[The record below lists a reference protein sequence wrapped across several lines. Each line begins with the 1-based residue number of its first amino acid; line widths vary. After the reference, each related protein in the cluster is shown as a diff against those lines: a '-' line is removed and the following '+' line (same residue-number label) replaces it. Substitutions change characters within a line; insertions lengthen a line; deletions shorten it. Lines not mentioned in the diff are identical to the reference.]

1 MDKLI
6 YMSMIGAQAAL
17 RAQAANSHNL
27 ANINTSGFRA
37 DLAAFE
43 WQNIDGPGFNARAIG
58 TRGEQGFSV
67 SQGSLLTTGNGL
79 DVAVQGDGW
88 LAVQAPDGTEA
99 YTRAGDLRIDPS
111 GELRNASGRAVLGE
125 AGPIIIPPHTA
136 LNIASNG
143 EISIV
148 PPGQGPEA
156 QAIVGRI
163 KLVNPPT
170 TELQRG
176 NDGLF
181 RLRNGGV
188 AITDPAVNLVSGA
201 TEASNV
207 NGAQAIVNMIEL
219 SRQFEMQMKAIKS
232 AEENSRSAGSLLSLR

>member
-43 WQNIDGPGFNARAIG
+43 WQSVDGPGFKARAVG
-58 TRGEQGFSV
+58 TRSENGFSIA
-67 SQGSLLTTGNGL
+67 QGSLLPTGNGL

-125 AGPIIIPPHTA
+125 GGPIIIPPHTA

-176 NDGLF
+176 VDGLF